1 MLRGVRGATTVDDN
15 EEERI
20 LDATKD
26 LVQEMISAN
35 GIQSEDVAAAYF
47 TVTEDLDAAFPAK
60 AARDLGWVDVPLL
73 NGREIPVP
81 GSLPRCIRALLLWNT
96 DRTQRDIV
104 HVYQRG
110 ARALR
115 PDLARGYSRRP

>member
-1 MLRGVRGATTVDDN
+1 MLRGVRGATTVDAN